1 MGAMRTE
8 SDFSRRVLPLS
19 LLSPLSI
26 KRLSTYSSI
35 RFSKGSRPR
44 PRIWHGVTNPPHV
57 LVRLTCCLDTL
68 AVQRQNHGVDIV
80 EKLKRDDD
88 QSAPK
93 TLGDILYAD
102 AARTW
107 VEESAWVVLVRSIAN
122 EDQDALRSLYERTH
136 RIVFTLAMRITN
148 SQETA
153 EEVTIDV
160 FHDVWRRASEYDPAG
175 GSVVG
180 WIMNQARSRSIDR
193 LRFETRKKRSA
204 DYSQSPAEPAS
215 PDPQQTYQLEEQN
228 RLLRKALEVL
238 SADERKA
245 IETAFFS
252 ELSYQEVAVKLNQA
266 PGTIKTRIRSGL
278 AKLRETLSGTLKD
291 L

>member
-1 MGAMRTE
+1 
-8 SDFSRRVLPLS
+8 
-19 LLSPLSI
+19 
-26 KRLSTYSSI
+26 
-35 RFSKGSRPR
+35 
-44 PRIWHGVTNPPHV
+44 
-57 LVRLTCCLDTL
+57 
-68 AVQRQNHGVDIV
+68 VDVV
-80 EKLKRDDD
+80 EQQKRDDD

-93 TLGDILYAD
+93 TLGDILYKD
-102 AARTW
+102 GTRAR
-107 VEESAWVVLVRSIAN
+107 VEETAWVGLVRSIAN
-122 EDQDALRSLYERTH
+122 HDQDALRSLYEQTH
-136 RIVFTLAMRITN
+136 RLVFTLAMRITN

-153 EEVTIDV
+153 EEVTLDV

-193 LRFETRKKRSA
+193 LRFEKRKKRTA
-204 DYSQSPAEPAS
+204 DYSQSPAEAAS

-228 RLLRKALEVL
+228 RLVRKALEVL
-238 SADERKA
+238 TTDERKA

-252 ELSYQEVAVKLNQA
+252 EMSYQEVAVKLSQP

-278 AKLRETLSGTLKD
+278 AKLRETLSRTLKD

>member
-1 MGAMRTE
+1 
-8 SDFSRRVLPLS
+8 V
-19 LLSPLSI
+19 
-26 KRLSTYSSI
+26 
-35 RFSKGSRPR
+35 
-44 PRIWHGVTNPPHV
+44 
-57 LVRLTCCLDTL
+57 TCCLDRVV
-68 AVQRQNHGVDIV
+68 VQRQNHGVDIV

-93 TLGDILYAD
+93 TLGDILYKD
-102 AARTW
+102 GARAW
-107 VEESAWVVLVRSIAN
+107 VEESAWVGLVRLIAN

-148 SQETA
+148 NQENA
-153 EEVTIDV
+153 EEVTLDV

-193 LRFETRKKRSA
+193 LRFETRKKRTA
-204 DYSQSPAEPAS
+204 DHSQGPAEAPS
-215 PDPQQTYQLEEQN
+215 SDPQQTYQLEEQN
-228 RLLRKALEVL
+228 RLLRKALDVL
-238 SADERKA
+238 NDDERKA
-245 IETAFFS
+245 IETAYFS
-252 ELSYQEVAVKLNQA
+252 ELSYQEVAVKLTQP

-278 AKLRETLSGTLKD
+278 AKLRQSLSETLKD